1 MKTIGM
7 RIYLSEEGFLAD
19 AANAIKS
26 FLNDGVF
33 YPIMDKSDFS
43 DELLLNMEDAERY
56 MSCPEDKAKESKR
69 RGHVATLWKMIANI
83 IEDRRISGSCSISVP
98 LISDEEDNTS
108 HAFLVLWPTIRDILE
123 KHADESDEDVCAHF
137 LQKLA
142 G

>member
-1 MKTIGM
+1 MRTIGK
-7 RIYLSEEGFLAD
+7 RIYLSEDGFLAD
-19 AANAIKS
+19 ATNAIKS

-33 YPIMDKSDFS
+33 YPLMDKSDFS

-83 IEDRRISGSCSISVP
+83 IEDRRIQGSSSINVSLVN
-98 LISDEEDNTS
+98 DEENDAS
-108 HAFLVLWPTIRDILE
+108 HAFLVLWTTLRVMLE
-123 KHADESDEDVCAHF
+123 EHAYESDEDVCVHF